1 MINTLFYFVDD
12 PTFDYQAA
20 INRGDISQYTVVFNT
35 ADKCI
40 YTKNTVFSKI
50 TRVDVA
56 SLLGNIS
63 DLLPVA
69 TSTTLGAIKIGF
81 DSDDRRYG
89 VKLDSNNRAYV
100 EVPWTDTVAPAYDDT
115 RVVDEIDAQRQR
127 IDGYISQ
134 LVDTVQRCNETLLDD
149 AQWVLRNLVAGQ
161 VGRQI
166 NDNIDEY
173 FRQQYGVW
181 DWVDASDHSKGK
193 IVRTSVIEQ
202 NVDSI
207 DIRVGSVEDYRDGYL
222 TTALNNLEMKV
233 GVDLVTGQ
241 TKAGTNLINAVSTLD
256 ANTNK
261 IVQMAAS
268 ALQLESVKGGG
279 LLQSTADLASVVVNG
294 RFTGYSGL
302 NEKVTNQGN
311 TISAQG
317 SLMSRVV
324 NNDGTPNSS
333 FKADVIAGLAT
344 SAYVDDKV
352 ATAKAEL
359 SANIDGQ
366 GADLTLF
373 VQKDSSG
380 HIESSAKLSADQIYL
395 SGTTWADIIHADQI
409 VTDTLSGGNA
419 TFTGTVKATSGSI
432 TGNITVG
439 NGTKKIIIVPSND
452 GARLAGISGN
462 SEVMS
467 LGFFNSILGSENAQ
481 LQFGSSYGS
490 SCYGVESLQLNSTR
504 YGSGSIKLSSGGVSG
519 SGIEINHTG
528 NLGTVRFFFQSLDE
542 YVILRASRW
551 PQEGV
556 DDISALPSGTV
567 YLRNDSCL
575 GVRQ

>member
-50 TRVDVA
+50 TRVDIA

-115 RVVDEIDAQRQR
+115 RVVDAIDTQRQR

-352 ATAKAEL
+352 ATAVATL

-366 GADLTLF
+366 GADLTLY
-373 VQKDSSG
+373 VQKDSNG
-380 HIESSAKLSADQIYL
+380 NIESSAKLSADQIYL
-395 SGTTWADIIHADQI
+395 NGTTWADIIHADQI
-409 VTDTLSGGNA
+409 VTNALSGGNA
-419 TFTGTVKATSGSI
+419 TFTGTVNATHGTFKNDIIIKNDNGPDGLKLDSN
-432 TGNITVG
+432 GNILRWDGSNWVGLFASSHAVYTSSNYTAKSTDDIIICGGDGATITLPSNPG
-439 NGTKKIIIVPSND
+439 NGRCITVRNVGTSRSCIISASSSHTINIGGADTPHGSNW
-452 GARLAGISGN
+452 AT
-462 SEVMS
+462 
-467 LGFFNSILGSENAQ
+467 
-481 LQFGSSYGS
+481 LQNDDRADLIFY
-490 SCYGVESLQLNSTR
+490 
-504 YGSGSIKLSSGGVSG
+504 GGVWYW
-519 SGIEINHTG
+519 NAY
-528 NLGTVRFFFQSLDE
+528 GT
-542 YVILRASRW
+542 
-551 PQEGV
+551 
-556 DDISALPSGTV
+556 
-567 YLRNDSCL
+567 
-575 GVRQ
+575 

>member
-395 SGTTWADIIHADQI
+395 NGTTWASIIHADQI
-409 VTDTLSGGNA
+409 VTDALSGGNA
-419 TFTGTVKATSGSI
+419 TFKGTITVENGSN
-432 TGNITVG
+432 NITIDSSG
-439 NGTKKIIIVPSND
+439 FTGRWSDDGIRLSSNGLDRWDSVSSSW
-452 GARLAGISGN
+452 L
-462 SEVMS
+462 S
-467 LGFFNSILGSENAQ
+467 LFAKRKVRS
-481 LQFGSSYGS
+481 
-490 SCYGVESLQLNSTR
+490 
-504 YGSGSIKLSSGGVSG
+504 LSSGSVTMSP
-519 SGIEINHTG
+519 S
-528 NLGTVRFFFQSLDE
+528 
-542 YVILRASRW
+542 
-551 PQEGV
+551 
-556 DDISALPSGTV
+556 DDLLICPSTTTRVYLPSGTNGDV
-567 YLRNDSCL
+567 LTIRVLNGAGPNLRLSNTSQRIYTDALHPDSDLTNYYLQQNCL
-575 GVRQ
+575 YEFVFWSNIWYTNSYGLV

>member
-115 RVVDEIDAQRQR
+115 RVVDAIDTQRQR

-222 TTALNNLEMKV
+222 TTALNNLEMSV

-302 NEKVTNQGN
+302 NEKVSQ
-311 TISAQG
+311 QG
-317 SLMSRVV
+317 SAISSQANLMSRVV
-324 NNDGTPNSS
+324 NDDGSPNST
-333 FKADVIAGLAT
+333 FKSDVIAGLALQT
-344 SAYVDDKV
+344 SVDEIATAV
-352 ATAKAEL
+352 ATL
-359 SANIDGQ
+359 SANIDGE
-366 GADLTLF
+366 GADLSLY
-373 VQKDSSG
+373 VQKDSDG
-380 HIESSAKLSADQIYL
+380 NIESSAKLSADQIYL
-395 SGTTWADIIHADQI
+395 NGTTWASIIHADQI
-409 VTDTLSGGNA
+409 VTDALSGGNA
-419 TFTGTVKATSGSI
+419 TFTGTVNATSGNFSGDI
-432 TGNITVG
+432 TIRNNNGPDGLKLDSNGNILRWDGSNWVG
-439 NGTKKIIIVPSND
+439 LFAASHVKYVSSSYNVTNMDDIIICGGDGATINLPSNPSN
-452 GARLAGISGN
+452 GRQITVRNVGTSRSCTISASCRINIG
-462 SEVMS
+462 
-467 LGFFNSILGSENAQ
+467 GSDTGYDSVNGRWVQ
-481 LQFGSSYGS
+481 LQNDDRADLIYYNNVWYWNAYG
-490 SCYGVESLQLNSTR
+490 T
-504 YGSGSIKLSSGGVSG
+504 
-519 SGIEINHTG
+519 
-528 NLGTVRFFFQSLDE
+528 
-542 YVILRASRW
+542 
-551 PQEGV
+551 
-556 DDISALPSGTV
+556 
-567 YLRNDSCL
+567 
-575 GVRQ
+575 

>member
-222 TTALNNLEMKV
+222 TTALNNLEISV

-302 NEKVTNQGN
+302 NETVTNQGN

-324 NNDGTPNSS
+324 NNDGSPNSS
-333 FKADVIAGLAT
+333 FKADVISGLASTAYVDNKSATAKTEAIAAAKTNTTNAVAGLA
-344 SAYVDDKV
+344 SEVYVNNKV
-352 ATAKAEL
+352 ATAVASL
-359 SANIDGQ
+359 SAQIDGE
-366 GADLTLF
+366 GADLSLY
-373 VQKDSSG
+373 VQKDSNG
-380 HIESSAKLSADQIYL
+380 NIESSAKLSADQIYL
-395 SGTTWADIIHADQI
+395 NGTTWADIIHADQI
-409 VTDTLSGGNA
+409 VTNALSGGNA
-419 TFTGTVKATSGSI
+419 TFTGTVNATHGTFKNDIIIRNDNGPDGLKLDSN
-432 TGNITVG
+432 GNILRWDGSNWVGLFASSHAVYTSSNYTVKSTDDIIICGG
-439 NGTKKIIIVPSND
+439 NGATITLPSNP
-452 GARLAGISGN
+452 GN
-462 SEVMS
+462 
-467 LGFFNSILGSENAQ
+467 GRCI
-481 LQFGSSYGS
+481 
-490 SCYGVESLQLNSTR
+490 
-504 YGSGSIKLSSGGVSG
+504 
-519 SGIEINHTG
+519 
-528 NLGTVRFFFQSLDE
+528 TVRN
-542 YVILRASRW
+542 VGTSR
-551 PQEGV
+551 QCT
-556 DDISALPSGTV
+556 ISA
-567 YLRNDSCL
+567 SC
-575 GVRQ
+575 RINI

>member
-63 DLLPVA
+63 DILPVA

-100 EVPWTDTVAPAYDDT
+100 EVPWTDTVAPSYDDT
-115 RVVDEIDAQRQR
+115 RVVDAIDAQRQR

-302 NEKVTNQGN
+302 NETVTNQGN

-324 NNDGTPNSS
+324 NNDGSPNST

-344 SAYVDDKV
+344 TAYVDDNI

-359 SANIDGQ
+359 SANIDGE

-373 VQKDSSG
+373 VQKDSNG
-380 HIESSAKLSADQIYL
+380 NIESSARLSADQIYL

-409 VTDTLSGGNA
+409 VTNALSGGNA
-419 TFTGTVKATSGSI
+419 TFTGTVNATSGTFSGDI
-432 TGNITVG
+432 TIRKSSNAPDGLRFDSDGNIQRWDGSNWVGLFASSHAVYTSSNYTVKSTDDIVICGG
-439 NGTKKIIIVPSND
+439 NGATITLPSNP
-452 GARLAGISGN
+452 GNGRCITVRNVGTSRSCNISASSSHTINVG
-462 SEVMS
+462 
-467 LGFFNSILGSENAQ
+467 GSDTPHGTNWAT
-481 LQFGSSYGS
+481 LQNDDRADLIFYGS
-490 SCYGVESLQLNSTR
+490 VWYWNAYGT
-504 YGSGSIKLSSGGVSG
+504 
-519 SGIEINHTG
+519 
-528 NLGTVRFFFQSLDE
+528 
-542 YVILRASRW
+542 
-551 PQEGV
+551 
-556 DDISALPSGTV
+556 
-567 YLRNDSCL
+567 
-575 GVRQ
+575 